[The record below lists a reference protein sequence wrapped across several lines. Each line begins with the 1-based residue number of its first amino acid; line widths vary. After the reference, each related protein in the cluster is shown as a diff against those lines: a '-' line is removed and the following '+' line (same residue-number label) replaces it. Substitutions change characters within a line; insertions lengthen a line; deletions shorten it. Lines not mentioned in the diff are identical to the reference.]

1 MWLRKGIY
9 MTNYAMI
16 VSYDGTRYEGWQK
29 QPRSKETIQGKIE
42 DALLQVT
49 GEVCQVNGAGRTDA
63 GVHAKGQCAN
73 FRLPFQVPADKLID
87 ELNRALPDD
96 IGIMSLKEAAEN
108 FHARFSSS
116 GKRYRYRIRIGS
128 LKNVFERRYVWQ
140 LGKPLDVEAM
150 RKAARILEG
159 THDFT
164 SFTSNRHMKKSAV
177 RTVEEIRLTEEEG
190 ELRIDYTGDGFL
202 QNMIRIMTGTLVE
215 IGEGKRSA
223 DDLAAVLEGKVRAE
237 AGFTAPA
244 AGLTLLRVFYD

>member
-29 QPRSKETIQGKIE
+29 QTRTKETIQGKIE

-73 FRLPFQVPADKLID
+73 FRLPFQVPADKLMD

-108 FHARFSSS
+108 FMRAFLPRGNGTATASASEVS
-116 GKRYRYRIRIGS
+116 RMYSRDGTCGS
-128 LKNVFERRYVWQ
+128 LESRSMW
-140 LGKPLDVEAM
+140 
-150 RKAARILEG
+150 
-159 THDFT
+159 
-164 SFTSNRHMKKSAV
+164 
-177 RTVEEIRLTEEEG
+177 
-190 ELRIDYTGDGFL
+190 
-202 QNMIRIMTGTLVE
+202 
-215 IGEGKRSA
+215 KR
-223 DDLAAVLEGKVRAE
+223 
-237 AGFTAPA
+237 
-244 AGLTLLRVFYD
+244 

>member
-1 MWLRKGIY
+1 MAETDR
-9 MTNYAMI
+9 T
-16 VSYDGTRYEGWQK
+16 
-29 QPRSKETIQGKIE
+29 KETIQGKIE
-42 DALLQVT
+42 DALLQGDRGGLP
-49 GEVCQVNGAGRTDA
+49 GEWAGRTDA
-63 GVHAKGQCAN
+63 AYMPRGSVPISG
-73 FRLPFQVPADKLID
+73 LPFQVPADKLMD

-202 QNMIRIMTGTLVE
+202 QNMIRIMTG
-215 IGEGKRSA
+215 RSWKSA
-223 DDLAAVLEGKVRAE
+223 RVRE
-237 AGFTAPA
+237 ALMILPQS
-244 AGLTLLRVFYD
+244 